1 MKPNPLVVWKNFTVP
16 VVIRRCPIHELPAQA
31 ARFGGAPVHKDSEE
45 ALRDARGGGFSRSA
59 VVEYATVT
67 IYHMRMRRAE
77 CQLFSQAEGESRFPK
92 MASASGAEWNRTGA
106 KKAVPVE

>member
-45 ALRDARGGGFSRSA
+45 ALRD
-59 VVEYATVT
+59 
-67 IYHMRMRRAE
+67 HMRMRRAE